1 MFLIPIDA
9 FLTIYRKDGKKTAMR
24 REKKEE
30 GPRITQISLI
40 EVPYNRYKRYIYV
53 LPFYRNVYDEGK
65 RGQSRM
71 PLRSG

>member
-1 MFLIPIDA
+1 
-9 FLTIYRKDGKKTAMR
+9 MR